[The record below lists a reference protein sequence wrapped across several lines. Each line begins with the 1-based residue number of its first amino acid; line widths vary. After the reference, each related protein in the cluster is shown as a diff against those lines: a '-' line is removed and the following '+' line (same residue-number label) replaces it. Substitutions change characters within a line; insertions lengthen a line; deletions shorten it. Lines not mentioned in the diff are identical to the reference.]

1 MGLLQIIYTSH
12 ATKRLTKGE
21 LQQMVAAA
29 SRRNNANTVTG
40 MLYAAKDAYLQV
52 LEGADKDVLVIYAD
66 ILSDDRHDDIH
77 TVVIRPIEQ
86 RDFPNWGMALLDDF
100 KEPIDLT
107 HVLNRRDDRAG
118 VWNDASWTS
127 ILNTFRAELATT
139 EP

>member
-12 ATKRLTKGE
+12 ATVRLDGDE
-21 LQQMVAAA
+21 LKQMVAAA
-29 SRRNNANTVTG
+29 SRRNHAGDVTG
-40 MLYAAKDAYLQV
+40 MLYAAEDAYLQV
-52 LEGADKDVLVIYAD
+52 LEGSDKNVLVIYAD
-66 ILSDDRHDDIH
+66 ILRDNRHDDIH

-86 RDFPNWGMALLDDF
+86 RDFPNWSMALLDNCE
-100 KEPIDLT
+100 EPIDLA

-118 VWNDASWTS
+118 IWNDASWPS